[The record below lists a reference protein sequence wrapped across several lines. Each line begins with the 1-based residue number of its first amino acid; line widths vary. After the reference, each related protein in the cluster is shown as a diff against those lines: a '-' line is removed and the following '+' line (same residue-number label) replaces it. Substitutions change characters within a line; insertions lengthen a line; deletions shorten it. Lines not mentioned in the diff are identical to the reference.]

1 MFKDGRTNV
10 HDQERSGRPASAS
23 QFQNFSGELPQMSRI
38 ILYAIIKT
46 RLGYHKSGQT
56 GDENAHG
63 WAQNARNGLR
73 LDFLRPVPQ
82 N

>member
-1 MFKDGRTNV
+1 
-10 HDQERSGRPASAS
+10 
-23 QFQNFSGELPQMSRI
+23 MSRI